1 MKKKMNLLSQFLNQG
16 EFKMK
21 NTNTKV
27 KLSINNEDI
36 RPVAV
41 ALLTA
46 VMARNSAQIRDSVTQ
61 LDAAIKFGS
70 AKDAVEIL
78 DQCVENYEKISKEL
92 ADCVDI
98 ISLIGDA
105 KVLED
110 LPNLKEDSL
119 GVDGGGE

>member
-1 MKKKMNLLSQFLNQG
+1 
-16 EFKMK
+16 MK

-27 KLSINNEDI
+27 KLSINNEDM